1 MTKGE
6 MELDSIIGNPP
17 FEAKREEKRK
27 GLVGIVSNGRGI
39 LAFNYSASMDIC
51 VSANKVE
58 DGEWR
63 VEVRSGGEVRFEG
76 VLHGGANLARTFC
89 KFLRNG
95 MTSKRQKRKA
105 LRNIEREEGEVKGKT
120 LSPPPGGGAHSRCA
134 ASCPCALGGGRRR
147 RLRRRLRR
155 QRL

>member
-1 MTKGE
+1 

-27 GLVGIVSNGRGI
+27 GVGIVSNGRAI
-39 LAFNYSASMDIC
+39 LAFNYSDQMDIC
-51 VSANKVE
+51 AMANKVE

-76 VLHGGANLARTFC
+76 RLHGGASLANTFC

-95 MTSKRQKRKA
+95 MTSKRKKGKA
-105 LRNIEREEGEVKGKT
+105 WREIEREEGVEREEVKGKT
-120 LSPPPGGGAHSRCA
+120 LSPATFSLRDFISVRAWRRAKTA
-134 ASCPCALGGGRRR
+134 AEAAAV
-147 RLRRRLRR
+147 
-155 QRL
+155 